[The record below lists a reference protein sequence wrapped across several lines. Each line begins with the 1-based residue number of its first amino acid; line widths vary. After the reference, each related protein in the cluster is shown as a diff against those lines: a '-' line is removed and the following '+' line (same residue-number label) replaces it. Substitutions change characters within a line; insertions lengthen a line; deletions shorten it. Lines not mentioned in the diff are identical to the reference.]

1 MEITEKKL
9 INILK
14 RQRKETRKEISEDME
29 TYIGALTEDFDSK
42 VQLITE
48 QYESI
53 IKKLDSHDDRF
64 LGIEKNIE
72 IMKADIEMTKIDIN
86 FIKGSLKQKVDI
98 EDFNALERRMILLE
112 AKMRKV

>member
-1 MEITEKKL
+1 
-9 INILK
+9 
-14 RQRKETRKEISEDME
+14 ME

-64 LGIEKNIE
+64 LGIEK
-72 IMKADIEMTKIDIN
+72 
-86 FIKGSLKQKVDI
+86 KVDL

>member
-9 INILK
+9 KDILK
-14 RQRKETRKEISEDME
+14 EQRKTYSKDVKM
-29 TYIGALTEDFDSK
+29 YIGVLKEDFDSK
-42 VQLITE
+42 VQLIAE
-48 QYESI
+48 QYDSI
-53 IKKLDSHDDRF
+53 IKRLDSHDEK
-64 LGIEKNIE
+64 LLAIERKME
-72 IMKADIEMTKIDIN
+72 IMKADIEMIKIDIN

>member
-9 INILK
+9 KDILEE
-14 RQRKETRKEISEDME
+14 QRKTYSKDVKM
-29 TYIGALTEDFDSK
+29 YIGVLKEDFDSK
-42 VQLITE
+42 VQLIAE
-48 QYESI
+48 QYDSI
-53 IKKLDSHDDRF
+53 IKRLDSHDEK
-64 LGIEKNIE
+64 LLAIEHKME
-72 IMKADIEMTKIDIN
+72 IMKADIEMIKIDIN